1 MPPATARASPWRS
14 ADPRLRRPGPVPQGA
29 LPNGPQAAPVRLTT
43 LDYTIL
49 VVDDLDAALAFYTGG
64 LGLPLG
70 HRSGPYAQLDT
81 GSCRL
86 ALYER
91 SAMAETLGVPAADV
105 AAFEIGFKVDDVDR
119 AYSELIGRGATP
131 AVPPTDRPWGQR
143 TAYVRDPDGHLVEL
157 AQSLPT

>member
-1 MPPATARASPWRS
+1 PPWRW

-29 LPNGPQAAPVRLTT
+29 LPYGSLPTGHPAGSVARWVAPRRAAAVRLTT

-49 VVDDLDAALAFYTGG
+49 VVDDLDAALRFYTEA

-91 SAMAETLGVPAADV
+91 SAMAETLGVRDADV
-105 AAFEIGFKVDDVDR
+105 AGFEIGFK
-119 AYSELIGRGATP
+119 
-131 AVPPTDRPWGQR
+131 
-143 TAYVRDPDGHLVEL
+143 
-157 AQSLPT
+157 